1 MGKQLLIALEVIVF
15 IVILDGISC
24 YFGNICNL
32 F

>member
-1 MGKQLLIALEVIVF
+1 MKKLLIALEIIVF
-15 IVILDGISC
+15 IVILDAIGC